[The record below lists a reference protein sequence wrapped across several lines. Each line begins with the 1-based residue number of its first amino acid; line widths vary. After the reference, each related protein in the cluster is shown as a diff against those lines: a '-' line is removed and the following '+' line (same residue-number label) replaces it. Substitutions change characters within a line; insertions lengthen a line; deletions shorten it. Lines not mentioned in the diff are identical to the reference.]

1 MVYGKR
7 RGSRRRCVHV
17 YKHTFVCVEMK
28 CVINCFMGVQ
38 TLGHFGYLHSWIL
51 LILAHC
57 HLYAVQSVRAI
68 TPSPLKTIIKISI
81 LVGLKSLHEYIKCK
95 LVITS
100 IYNLILVSNL
110 EALNLISISFRKGT
124 IHPP

>member
-17 YKHTFVCVEMK
+17 YKHTFVRVEMK
-28 CVINCFMGVQ
+28 CEINCFMGVQ
-38 TLGHFGYLHSWIL
+38 TLGHFGYLHSLTWIW

-57 HLYAVQSVRAI
+57 HLYAVQSLGAI

-81 LVGLKSLHEYIKCK
+81 SGRTKKF
-95 LVITS
+95 T
-100 IYNLILVSNL
+100 
-110 EALNLISISFRKGT
+110 
-124 IHPP
+124 